1 LAVDISC
8 RFKDSPMLPSSF
20 DKPAALA
27 SRGVRR
33 FGRDRRGSAAVEFA
47 LVAPVFF
54 ALFFAILETGLVFF
68 AGQTLE
74 TATQDVS
81 RLVMTGQAQGIGYT
95 QDQFKDEV
103 CKHILGLLDCQN
115 GVYVD
120 VQSYSSFGSVAIIDP
135 VADGK
140 FVPTTVY
147 KPGNACDVVVV
158 RLFYQW
164 PLFVVGL
171 GYDMS
176 NLAGNK
182 RLLIATA
189 AFRNEPFGSGSCT

>member
-1 LAVDISC
+1 MS
-8 RFKDSPMLPSSF
+8 PSSF

-47 LVAPVFF
+47 LVAPIFF

>member
-8 RFKDSPMLPSSF
+8 RFKDSPMSPSSF

-27 SRGVRR
+27 SRGFRR

-47 LVAPVFF
+47 LVAPIFF

-74 TATQDVS
+74 TATQAVS

-171 GYDMS
+171 GYVMS

>member
-1 LAVDISC
+1 
-8 RFKDSPMLPSSF
+8 
-20 DKPAALA
+20 
-27 SRGVRR
+27 
-33 FGRDRRGSAAVEFA
+33 
-47 LVAPVFF
+47 
-54 ALFFAILETGLVFF
+54 
-68 AGQTLE
+68 
-74 TATQDVS
+74 
-81 RLVMTGQAQGIGYT
+81 
-95 QDQFKDEV
+95 
-103 CKHILGLLDCQN
+103 
-115 GVYVD
+115 
-120 VQSYSSFGSVAIIDP
+120 VAIIDP

>member
-8 RFKDSPMLPSSF
+8 RIKDSPMLPSSF

-47 LVAPVFF
+47 LVAPIFF

-74 TATQDVS
+74 TATQAVS

>member
-1 LAVDISC
+1 
-8 RFKDSPMLPSSF
+8 
-20 DKPAALA
+20 
-27 SRGVRR
+27 
-33 FGRDRRGSAAVEFA
+33 
-47 LVAPVFF
+47 
-54 ALFFAILETGLVFF
+54 
-68 AGQTLE
+68 
-74 TATQDVS
+74 
-81 RLVMTGQAQGIGYT
+81 MTGQAQGIGYT

-171 GYDMS
+171 GYDMK
-176 NLAGNK
+176 AFG
-182 RLLIATA
+182 RIAVKCLSAPPKIEVITPA
-189 AFRNEPFGSGSCT
+189 NVTVR